1 MRGLMKTPYRSQG
14 EQSRPTGG
22 PVTLNRATLLAG
34 MTWWGLG
41 IAAAFGAYFAIVVHE
56 LERLI

>member
-1 MRGLMKTPYRSQG
+1 MKTPYRSQG
-14 EQSRPTGG
+14 AQSRPTGG
-22 PVTLNRATLLAG
+22 PVSLNRAALLAG
-34 MTWWGLG
+34 VTWWGLG